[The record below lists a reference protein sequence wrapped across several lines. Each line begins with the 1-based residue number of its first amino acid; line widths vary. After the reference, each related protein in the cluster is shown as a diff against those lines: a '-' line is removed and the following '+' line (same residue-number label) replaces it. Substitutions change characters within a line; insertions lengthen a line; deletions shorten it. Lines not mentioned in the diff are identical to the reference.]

1 MCKFLFFKGK
11 KCCSKA
17 ATAAKSLQ
25 SCLTLCGPIDGSP
38 PGSPVPGILQA
49 RTLEWVAISF
59 SNAWKWKWSRSVVS
73 DPQWPHGLQ
82 PTRLLHPWDFPGKST
97 AVGSCSQTFWSL
109 YPFILPKFTED
120 PKEPL
125 SLYLYGIGL
134 PRFTLSEMKLR
145 DYPKVSVCERTSK
158 THFRGVEFYGNLTGR
173 ILGFYCRGLVQSLV
187 SELRRH
193 KWCYMTNLRKW
204 ILFWFIITGSEKK
217 LRNMLPF

>member
-1 MCKFLFFKGK
+1 MDKSIKCDCGKLIAKIRDGKLYVWCKNCKREVEIK
-11 KCCSKA
+11 
-17 ATAAKSLQ
+17 
-25 SCLTLCGPIDGSP
+25 I
-38 PGSPVPGILQA
+38 
-49 RTLEWVAISF
+49 E
-59 SNAWKWKWSRSVVS
+59 
-73 DPQWPHGLQ
+73 
-82 PTRLLHPWDFPGKST
+82 
-97 AVGSCSQTFWSL
+97 
-109 YPFILPKFTED
+109 Y

-193 KWCYMTNLRKW
+193 KWCYMTNLRK
-204 ILFWFIITGSEKK
+204 
-217 LRNMLPF
+217 